1 MAFNESEVVRDQ
13 GGRFGEKHGA
23 PAEVSLS
30 RAYPTGFPE
39 NGKNEDKLEWAY
51 VNGATLTVET
61 DGGTKELGGPRLK
74 AQWDAWEPGDRF
86 EIVGAALPKP
96 ALTDAQGV
104 ASDLTE
110 RLTSGDRSLG
120 LSDISALRSTLNE
133 AEYRAVAD
141 DADQFLS
148 EVYPDARAMVVSF
161 DGFSGEP
168 YILGVETSEPQPG
181 SGRNYG
187 DIRPADD
194 GFYELNSFNA
204 EYGHYLQRFENEG
217 LFDEY
222 GTVLTDDAN
231 GWGEFVDHSAPN
243 QNNLGLQ
250 DSARVYRL
258 SGRH

>member
-1 MAFNESEVVRDQ
+1 MAFNEADVVRDQ
-13 GGRFGEKHGA
+13 SGRFGEKHGA

-30 RAYPTGFPE
+30 STYPAGFPE
-39 NGKNEDKLEWAY
+39 NGRNEDKLEWAY
-51 VNGATLTVET
+51 ANGATLTVET
-61 DGGTKELGGPRLK
+61 DGGTKKLDGPRLK

-86 EIVGAALPKP
+86 QVVGATLPKP
-96 ALTDAQGV
+96 APTDAQGI
-104 ASDLTE
+104 ASSLAE
-110 RLTSGDRSLG
+110 KLNSGDRSLG
-120 LSDISALRSTLNE
+120 LSGISALRSTLNE

-161 DGFSGEP
+161 DAYSGEP
-168 YILGVETSEPQPG
+168 YILGVETSEPAAG

-187 DIRPADD
+187 DIRPIDD
-194 GFYELNSFNA
+194 GFDELTGFNA

-231 GWGEFVDHSAPN
+231 GWGEFVDHSAPD